1 MPCQFNRQGH
11 IYHMHDMTK
20 IKVNITAHATLSAF
34 TADEWNRLNPTT
46 HPFLCY
52 AFLKALED
60 SGSVG
65 GQTGWDALFIAARE
79 NNSGLLVGIL
89 PAYIKHHSYGEYVFD
104 HSWANAFERAGGRYY
119 PKLLCAVPFTPVPG
133 PRLLYDHRHPEI
145 ANSLLSALETIAKDN
160 QISSAHVNFITEDDH
175 NILKDKGWMIRTGV
189 QFHWKNNNYD
199 CFDDFL
205 ASLSSRKRKTL
216 RKERQSLYQQ
226 GITFHQLTGIDI
238 QPRHWDRF
246 YQFYLSTIEK
256 KWGGAYLTERFFHEI
271 GSQMS
276 DQILLVLAK
285 KDGRL
290 IAGALNFIGLDS
302 LYGRNWGCVEDIPNL
317 HFETC
322 YYQAIDF
329 AIRKS
334 LATVEAGAQGLHKV
348 QRGYLPVYT
357 YSAHW
362 LADSQFSE
370 AVGRFLRQ
378 EQAAIEEDTRS
389 IDKNSPYRNDNT
401 AG

>member
-1 MPCQFNRQGH
+1 MKN
-11 IYHMHDMTK
+11 K
-20 IKVNITAHATLSAF
+20 SKLKVNITAHTTLSAF
-34 TADEWNRLNPTT
+34 TADEWDRLNPSK

-65 GQTGWDALFIAARE
+65 GRTGWDMLFLAARE
-79 NNSGLLVGIL
+79 DSSDLLVGIL

-104 HSWANAFERAGGRYY
+104 HSWAHAFERAGGRYY

-133 PRLLYDHRHPEI
+133 PRLLYDHHHPEI
-145 ANSLLSALETIAKDN
+145 IHNLLNALETIARDN
-160 QISSAHVNFITEDDH
+160 QISSAHINFIIDEDR
-175 NILKDKGWMIRTGV
+175 NVLKDKGWMIRTGV
-189 QFHWKNNNYD
+189 QFHWQNNNYN

-216 RKERQSLYQQ
+216 RKERQGLFHK
-226 GITFHQLTGIDI
+226 GITFHQLTGTDI
-238 QPRHWDRF
+238 KPEHWDRF

-256 KWGGAYLTERFFHEI
+256 KWGGAYLTESFFHQI
-271 GSQMS
+271 GTQMS
-276 DQILLVLAK
+276 DQILLVLAE
-285 KDGRL
+285 KDGQL
-290 IAGALNFIGLDS
+290 IAGALNFIGQDS
-302 LYGRNWGCVEDIPNL
+302 LYGRNWGCIEHIPNL

-329 AIRKS
+329 AISRK

-362 LADSQFSE
+362 LADPQFSE
-370 AVGRFLRQ
+370 AVSRFLSQ
-378 EQAAIEEDTRS
+378 EQAAVEEDARS
-389 IDKNSPYRNDNT
+389 IDEISPYRRENK

>member
-1 MPCQFNRQGH
+1 MQNKG
-11 IYHMHDMTK
+11 K
-20 IKVNITAHATLSAF
+20 IKVNITAHTTLSAF
-34 TADEWNRLNPTT
+34 TADEWDRLNPSN

-65 GQTGWDALFIAARE
+65 GQTGWDMLFLAARE
-79 NNSGLLVGIL
+79 DSTELLVGIL

-104 HSWANAFERAGGRYY
+104 HSWAHAFERAGGRYY

-133 PRLLYDHRHPEI
+133 PRLLYDEHHHSEI
-145 ANSLLSALETIAKDN
+145 VHNLLDALETIARDN
-160 QISSAHVNFITEDDH
+160 KISSAHLNFIIDEDL
-175 NILKDKGWMIRTGV
+175 NVLKDRGWMTRTGV
-189 QFHWKNNNYD
+189 QFHWRNNNYN

-216 RKERQSLYQQ
+216 RKERQGLFDK
-226 GITFHQLTGIDI
+226 GITFRQLTDTDI
-238 QPRHWDRF
+238 QPEHWDRF

-256 KWGGAYLTERFFHEI
+256 KWGGAYLTEGFFHQI
-271 GSQMS
+271 GTQMS
-276 DQILLVLAK
+276 DQILLVLAE
-285 KDGRL
+285 KDGQL
-290 IAGALNFIGLDS
+290 IAGALNFIGQDS
-302 LYGRNWGCVEDIPNL
+302 LYGRNWGCVEHIPNL

-329 AIRKS
+329 AISRN

-362 LADSQFSE
+362 LADSRFSE
-370 AVGRFLRQ
+370 AVGSFLSQ
-378 EQAAIEEDTRS
+378 EQAAVEEDARS
-389 IDKNSPYRNDNT
+389 IDKISPYRRDNK

>member
-1 MPCQFNRQGH
+1 M
-11 IYHMHDMTK
+11 YDMTK
-20 IKVNITAHATLSAF
+20 IKVNISAHATLSAF
-34 TADEWNRLNPTT
+34 TADEWNRLNPTN
-46 HPFLCY
+46 HPFLSY

-65 GQTGWDALFIAARE
+65 GQTGWDALYLAARD
-79 NNSGLLVGIL
+79 NKSGLLLGAL
-89 PAYIKHHSYGEYVFD
+89 PAYVKHHSYGEYVFD

-133 PRLLYDHRHPEI
+133 PRLLYENRQPEI
-145 ANSLLSALETIAKDN
+145 AHSLLSALETIAKDN

-189 QFHWKNNNYD
+189 QFHWQNNNYN
-199 CFDDFL
+199 CFKDFL
-205 ASLSSRKRKTL
+205 ASLSSRKRKTI
-216 RKERQSLYQQ
+216 RKERQSLYQRD
-226 GITFHQLTGIDI
+226 IIFHQLTGIDI
-238 QPRHWDRF
+238 QPGHWDNF

-256 KWGGAYLTERFFHEI
+256 KWGGAYLTESFFHQI
-271 GSQMS
+271 GTQMS
-276 DQILLVLAK
+276 EQILLVLAE
-285 KDGRL
+285 KDGQF
-290 IAGALNFIGLDS
+290 IAGALNFIGQDS
-302 LYGRNWGCVEDIPNL
+302 LFGRNWGCVEHIPNL

-329 AIRKS
+329 AIRNN
-334 LATVEAGAQGLHKV
+334 LARVEAGAQGLHKV

-362 LADSQFSE
+362 LANSQFSE
-370 AVGRFLRQ
+370 AVSHFLRQ
-378 EQAAIEEDTRS
+378 EQAAIEEDARS
-389 IDKNSPYRNDNT
+389 IDEISPYRSDNI

>member
-1 MPCQFNRQGH
+1 
-11 IYHMHDMTK
+11 MTK
-20 IKVNITAHATLSAF
+20 IKVHITAHTTLSAF
-34 TADEWNRLNPTT
+34 TADEWNRLNPTA

-65 GQTGWDALFIAARE
+65 GQTGWDALFLAARDKT
-79 NNSGLLVGIL
+79 SDLLVGVL
-89 PAYIKHHSYGEYVFD
+89 PAYIKHHSHGEYVFD

-133 PRLLYDHRHPEI
+133 PRLLYDRRHPEI
-145 ANSLLSALETIAKDN
+145 AGSLLSALETLAKDN
-160 QISSAHVNFITEDDH
+160 QISSAHVNFITENDH
-175 NILKDKGWMIRTGV
+175 HILKEKGWMIRTGV
-189 QFHWKNNNYD
+189 QFHWQNNNYA
-199 CFDDFL
+199 CFNDFL

-216 RKERQSLYQQ
+216 RKERQSLYQR
-226 GITFHQLTGIDI
+226 GIIFHQLTGVNI
-238 QPRHWDRF
+238 QQRHWESF

-256 KWGGAYLTERFFHEI
+256 KWGGAYLTESFFHQI
-271 GSQMS
+271 GAQMS
-276 DQILLVLAK
+276 DQILLVLAE
-285 KDGRL
+285 KDGQL
-290 IAGALNFIGLDS
+290 IAGALNFIGQAS
-302 LYGRNWGCVEDIPNL
+302 LYGRNWGCIEHVPNL

-329 AIRKS
+329 AISKK

-362 LADSQFSE
+362 LANSQFSE

-378 EQAAIEEDTRS
+378 EQAVVEEDARS
-389 IDKNSPYRNDNT
+389 IDEISPYRSDNI

>member
-1 MPCQFNRQGH
+1 MQNKS
-11 IYHMHDMTK
+11 K
-20 IKVNITAHATLSAF
+20 IKVNITAHTTLSAF
-34 TADEWNRLNPTT
+34 TPDEWDRLNPSK

-65 GQTGWDALFIAARE
+65 GQTGWDMLFLAARE
-79 NNSGLLVGIL
+79 DNSELLVGIL

-104 HSWANAFERAGGRYY
+104 HSWAHAFERAGGRYY

-133 PRLLYDHRHPEI
+133 PRILYDRHQPEI
-145 ANSLLSALETIAKDN
+145 VHNLLNALETIARDN
-160 QISSAHVNFITEDDH
+160 QISSAHVNFIMDEDR
-175 NILKDKGWMIRTGV
+175 NVLKDKGWMIRTGV
-189 QFHWKNNNYD
+189 QFHWQNNNYN

-216 RKERQSLYQQ
+216 RKERQGLVDK
-226 GITFHQLTGIDI
+226 GITFHQLTDTDI
-238 QPRHWDRF
+238 QPEHWDRF
-246 YQFYLSTIEK
+246 YQFYLSTIDK
-256 KWGGAYLTERFFHEI
+256 KWGGAYLTESFFHQI
-271 GSQMS
+271 GTLMP
-276 DQILLVLAK
+276 DQILLILAE
-285 KDGRL
+285 KDGQL
-290 IAGALNFIGLDS
+290 IAGALNFIGQDS
-302 LYGRNWGCVEDIPNL
+302 LYGRNWGCVEHIPNL

-329 AIRKS
+329 AINRK

-362 LADSQFSE
+362 LADSRFSE
-370 AVGRFLRQ
+370 AVSRFLIQ
-378 EQAAIEEDTRS
+378 EQAAVEQDARS
-389 IDKNSPYRNDNT
+389 IDKISPYRRDNR